1 MHGDIREM
9 LIQVAPEDIMWIA
22 VAVTGAIIVVC
33 FLIALVVVVIS
44 IHVEDNRANAQGA
57 GAESRPQRLPESGE
71 SGACV
76 SVVPPRPS
84 KDHSGRRRRPM
95 TLARAVPKGDHRG
108 LMSGA

>member
-44 IHVEDNRANAQGA
+44 IHVEDNRATITSRAPGA
-57 GAESRPQRLPESGE
+57 AAARTRRVLGLK
-71 SGACV
+71 V
-76 SVVPPRPS
+76 
-84 KDHSGRRRRPM
+84 DHSACQKVANPEHACPLCR
-95 TLARAVPKGDHRG
+95 RG
-108 LMSGA
+108 LQRTIQEDAAGQ